1 MRYNEK
7 AYWISEVAELT
18 GMNINTIRKYCLML
32 EQKGY
37 RFTRDEQ
44 DRRAFLAKDITVI
57 QEMNRLKR
65 VEKMTLEDAV
75 ESIILRFA
83 DSNTDV
89 EATYVMP
96 IITDNQTISESLQT
110 QTEKIASLH
119 DMFTR
124 YIDDQNVRLKQQ
136 HLFNQ
141 SLLDQLKDLD
151 RYIDTKLKERD
162 ERLMET
168 LNVVLETKKL
178 LVATQEKPKKKW
190 FHFWK

>member
-75 ESIILRFA
+75 ENIILRFT
-83 DSNTDV
+83 DLNTDV
-89 EATYVMP
+89 ETAYVMP
-96 IITDNQTISESLQT
+96 IIAADQTISESLQT
-110 QTEKIASLH
+110 QTEKINSLH
-119 DMFTR
+119 DMF
-124 YIDDQNVRLKQQ
+124 IKHMNDQSVRIEQQ

-141 SLLDQLKDLD
+141 SLLQQLKDLD

-168 LNVVLETKKL
+168 LDIVLETKKL
-178 LVATQEKPKKKW
+178 LVATQEKSKKKW